1 MAWALDKDKQ
11 NKRIKKKRDKKG
23 KINNNDILWSMLSVF
38 ITNIPAIEITAQQAY
53 DLYKIRWQIELMFK
67 IWKSVLK
74 INVVRKMKAK
84 RFKCYLYSKLLWVL
98 LCWEITARFEPV
110 IWKHRKKAISPH
122 KCYVLIKSKAMQLS
136 SVLFNNAVQLKKWL
150 KKMLYYLADYALK
163 ENKKGRKSLEQLVD
177 DIKQTPQ
184 WNVIDLNY

>member
-1 MAWALDKDKQ
+1 
-11 NKRIKKKRDKKG
+11 
-23 KINNNDILWSMLSVF
+23 MLSVF

-122 KCYVLIKSKAMQLS
+122 KCYVLIKSKAIIILVTFGLSFIQLRTS
-136 SVLFNNAVQLKKWL
+136 IYHLQL
-150 KKMLYYLADYALK
+150 
-163 ENKKGRKSLEQLVD
+163 
-177 DIKQTPQ
+177 
-184 WNVIDLNY
+184 